1 MHIPTIGKLVIK
13 QTAAIALVLGA
24 LAAQAQSYPERSIK
38 LVIPFP
44 PAGVTDIVARTMAA
58 KLTDELG
65 QTVVAE
71 NRAGASGAIGAE
83 VVARSPAD
91 GYTWVM
97 GNISTMAINQ
107 WTMAKLNYDP
117 LKSFD
122 PVGMVAVQPLLIAV
136 HPAVPAATLAELVA
150 YAKANPGKLNYGTAG
165 TSIHLAVEFFSGL
178 AGIKMNHIPY
188 KGSAPAVTDLMGGQ
202 IQVLFDPFS
211 SVYPQVASGKV
222 RGLAI
227 TTPVRSKVAPNIP
240 TVNESGYSGVDISS
254 WQGILVPAGTP
265 KEIVK
270 KINAAMNKVLASNEV
285 IEKFAQ
291 FSAVPTPWTP
301 EQFGDYI
308 QKEQV
313 RWGKV
318 ARDAGIKPE

>member
-1 MHIPTIGKLVIK
+1 MSASTFKR
-13 QTAAIALVLGA
+13 AIAIAGLLFVA
-24 LAAQAQSYPERSIK
+24 FAARAQSYPDHSIK

-44 PAGVTDIVARTMAA
+44 PGGVTDIVARTMAA

-83 VVARSPAD
+83 AVARSPAD

-117 LKSFD
+117 LKSFE

-136 HPAVPAATLAELVA
+136 NPEVPIKTLAELVS

-165 TSIHLAVEFFSGL
+165 SSIHLAVEFFSGL

-188 KGSAPAVTDLMGGQ
+188 KGSSPAVTDLIGGQ

-227 TTPVRSKVAPNIP
+227 TTPERSKVAPSIP
-240 TVNESGYSGVDISS
+240 TVIESGYAGVDISS

-270 KINAAMNKVLASNEV
+270 KISTAMNKVLASPDV
-285 IEKFAQ
+285 AEKFAQ
-291 FSAVPTPWTP
+291 FSAVPTPWSP
-301 EQFGDYI
+301 EQFAAYI
-308 QKEQV
+308 QQEQA

-318 ARDAGIKPE
+318 ATDAGVVPQ

>member
-1 MHIPTIGKLVIK
+1 MHIPTIGKFVF
-13 QTAAIALVLGA
+13 THVAAVVLVLGVF
-24 LAAQAQSYPERSIK
+24 AAQAQSYPERSIK

-65 QTVVAE
+65 QTVIAE

-122 PVGMVAVQPLLIAV
+122 PVGMVAVQPLLIV
-136 HPAVPAATLAELVA
+136 VNPAVPAATLAELVA
-150 YAKANPGKLNYGTAG
+150 YAKANPSKLNYGTAG

-188 KGSAPAVTDLMGGQ
+188 KGRAPAVTDLLGGQ

-308 QKEQV
+308 QKEQA

-318 ARDAGIKPE
+318 AKDAGIKPE

>member
-1 MHIPTIGKLVIK
+1 MHIPTIGKFVIK
-13 QTAAIALVLGA
+13 QTAAIALVLSA
-24 LAAQAQSYPERSIK
+24 FAAQAQSYPERSIK

-136 HPAVPAATLAELVA
+136 NPGVPAATLAELVA

-178 AGIKMNHIPY
+178 AGIKMN
-188 KGSAPAVTDLMGGQ
+188 
-202 IQVLFDPFS
+202 
-211 SVYPQVASGKV
+211 
-222 RGLAI
+222 
-227 TTPVRSKVAPNIP
+227 
-240 TVNESGYSGVDISS
+240 
-254 WQGILVPAGTP
+254 
-265 KEIVK
+265 
-270 KINAAMNKVLASNEV
+270 
-285 IEKFAQ
+285 
-291 FSAVPTPWTP
+291 
-301 EQFGDYI
+301 
-308 QKEQV
+308 
-313 RWGKV
+313 
-318 ARDAGIKPE
+318 

>member
-1 MHIPTIGKLVIK
+1 MHIPTVGKFVFARV
-13 QTAAIALVLGA
+13 AAIALVLGA
-24 LAAQAQSYPERSIK
+24 FAAQAQSYPERSIK
-38 LVIPFP
+38 MVIPFP

-83 VVARSPAD
+83 VVARAPAD

-122 PVGMVAVQPLLIAV
+122 PVGMVSVQPLLIAV
-136 HPAVPAATLAELVA
+136 NPTVPAATLAELVA

-227 TTPVRSKVAPNIP
+227 TTPERSKVAPNIP
-240 TVNESGYSGVDISS
+240 TVNESGYSGVDMS
-254 WQGILVPAGTP
+254 
-265 KEIVK
+265 
-270 KINAAMNKVLASNEV
+270 
-285 IEKFAQ
+285 
-291 FSAVPTPWTP
+291 TP
-301 EQFGDYI
+301 E
-308 QKEQV
+308 
-313 RWGKV
+313 
-318 ARDAGIKPE
+318 

>member
-1 MHIPTIGKLVIK
+1 MHIATIGKLLFR
-13 QTAAIALVLGA
+13 QAALVAFVLGGFDV
-24 LAAQAQSYPERSIK
+24 QAQSYPERSIK
-38 LVIPFP
+38 MVIPFP

-65 QTVVAE
+65 KTVVAE

-83 VVARSPAD
+83 VVARSAAD

-122 PVGMVAVQPLLIAV
+122 PVGMVSVQPLLIAV
-136 HPAVPAATLAELVA
+136 NPAVPAATLAELVA
-150 YAKANPGKLNYGTAG
+150 YAKANPSKLNYGTAG

-178 AGIKMNHIPY
+178 SGIKMNHIPY

-227 TTPVRSKVAPNIP
+227 TTPERSKVAPNIP

-265 KEIVK
+265 KEIIK
-270 KINAAMNKVLASNEV
+270 KINAAMNKVLASSE
-285 IEKFAQ
+285 IAEKFAQ

-308 QKEQV
+308 QKEQA

-318 ARDAGIKPE
+318 AKDAGIKPE

>member
-1 MHIPTIGKLVIK
+1 MHIPTIGKFVF
-13 QTAAIALVLGA
+13 THVAAVVLVLGVF
-24 LAAQAQSYPERSIK
+24 AAQAQSYPERSIK

-65 QTVVAE
+65 QTVIAE

-122 PVGMVAVQPLLIAV
+122 PVGMVAVQPLLIV
-136 HPAVPAATLAELVA
+136 VNPAVPAATLAELVA
-150 YAKANPGKLNYGTAG
+150 YAKANPSKLNYGTAG

-188 KGSAPAVTDLMGGQ
+188 KGSAPAVTDLLGGQ

-254 WQGILVPAGTP
+254 WQGI
-265 KEIVK
+265 
-270 KINAAMNKVLASNEV
+270 
-285 IEKFAQ
+285 
-291 FSAVPTPWTP
+291 
-301 EQFGDYI
+301 
-308 QKEQV
+308 
-313 RWGKV
+313 
-318 ARDAGIKPE
+318 

>member
-1 MHIPTIGKLVIK
+1 MSTSTVKRVI
-13 QTAAIALVLGA
+13 AIVGLLFITF
-24 LAAQAQSYPERSIK
+24 AAQAQSYPDRSIK

-44 PAGVTDIVARTMAA
+44 PGGVTDIVARTMAA

-83 VVARSPAD
+83 AVARSPAD
-91 GYTWVM
+91 GYTWMM

-117 LKSFD
+117 LKSFE

-136 HPAVPAATLAELVA
+136 NPEVPVKTLAELVL

-165 TSIHLAVEFFSGL
+165 SSIHLAVEFFSGL

-188 KGSAPAVTDLMGGQ
+188 KGSSPAVTDLIGGQ

-227 TTPVRSKVAPNIP
+227 TTPERSKVAPSIP
-240 TVNESGYSGVDISS
+240 TVIESGYPGVDISS

-270 KINAAMNKVLASNEV
+270 KISTAMNKVLASPDV
-285 IEKFAQ
+285 AEKFAQ
-291 FSAVPTPWTP
+291 FSAVPTPWSP
-301 EQFGDYI
+301 EQFVAYI
-308 QKEQV
+308 QQEQA

-318 ARDAGIKPE
+318 ATDAGVVPQ